1 VKYRKKWLVG
11 VFSDDA
17 KQLIFEITK
26 EKGFTIDT
34 MQTDVDHI
42 HILINASPAFS
53 PFQIAHQFKQLTTF
67 RIWKKYSDK
76 LKQVFWKERTL
87 WSDGYFVCT
96 TGNASTETIQKY
108 INEQG

>member
-1 VKYRKKWLVG
+1 MLCE
-11 VFSDDA
+11 SEDI
-17 KQLIFEITK
+17 KQLIFEIAK
-26 EKGFTIDT
+26 EKGFAIDT

-42 HILINASPAFS
+42 HILVDASPIFS
-53 PFQIAHQFKQLTTF
+53 PFQIAHQLKQLTTF
-67 RIWKKYSDK
+67 RIWKKYSAK
-76 LKQVFWKERTL
+76 LKTIFWKEKTL